1 MIKREDIIMIA
12 EAYDMKNISIAVLGS
27 HSALEIMDGAKDE
40 DFKTVCV
47 CQKGRETPYLRYKR
61 LVDKMI
67 LLDKFSDISYKENQE
82 KMLEMNSILV
92 PHRALTAYVGYEI
105 IQNELSIP
113 IFGNRNLLRAEE
125 RTYQQNQVLS
135 VGKSGHTSS
144 QDIQGSFSN

>member
-1 MIKREDIIMIA
+1 MIKREDIITIA

-40 DFKTVCV
+40 GFKTVCV

-67 LLDKFSDISYKENQE
+67 LLDNFSDISYKENQQ

-113 IFGNRNLLRAEE
+113 LFGNRNLLRAEE

-144 QDIQGSFSN
+144 QDIQGAFSN